1 MKKSHGHGP
10 ILAQVVTQ
18 LGELAGSRPR
28 VIVAFSGGMDS
39 TLLAF
44 TLARQRRQ
52 LAGLRLVHVDHGL
65 QAASAQWAKHCARI
79 ARRLRLPLVIVR
91 ARVERVRG
99 ESPEAAAR
107 AARYSLLAQAMEPG
121 EVMVTGQ
128 HRDDQVETLLLQ
140 LFRGAGVAGLAA
152 MPRFAPFGPGHLARP
167 LLDISRGEIEV
178 AARAAKLHWIED
190 PSNRDV
196 RFSRNFLRHRLLPS
210 IREHWPGVD
219 RALART
225 ARNLA
230 EAQALLVE
238 RGHQDLA
245 AAADGAGLS
254 IGALR
259 ALTPARRRNAL
270 RGFIARAGFE
280 LPDASRLHEIAGALL
295 EAREDAQPEV
305 RWAKVRI
312 KRRRGRLEL
321 ETAGEVPP
329 QNVARSWNCH
339 DDRRLILEN
348 GGVLEIVDDAAG
360 AIDLDL
366 LPGMLE
372 IRPRSGGERLRPGP
386 RARLQALKKLI
397 QAAKMS
403 VEERARLP
411 LVFSGDRL
419 IAAGDR
425 WIDASVMAND
435 KSRRRARLR
444 WTQAR

>member
-1 MKKSHGHGP
+1 
-10 ILAQVVTQ
+10 
-18 LGELAGSRPR
+18 
-28 VIVAFSGGMDS
+28 
-39 TLLAF
+39 
-44 TLARQRRQ
+44 
-52 LAGLRLVHVDHGL
+52 
-65 QAASAQWAKHCARI
+65 
-79 ARRLRLPLVIVR
+79 
-91 ARVERVRG
+91 
-99 ESPEAAAR
+99 
-107 AARYSLLAQAMEPG
+107 
-121 EVMVTGQ
+121 
-128 HRDDQVETLLLQ
+128 
-140 LFRGAGVAGLAA
+140 
-152 MPRFAPFGPGHLARP
+152 
-167 LLDISRGEIEV
+167 
-178 AARAAKLHWIED
+178 
-190 PSNRDV
+190 
-196 RFSRNFLRHRLLPS
+196 
-210 IREHWPGVD
+210 
-219 RALART
+219 
-225 ARNLA
+225 
-230 EAQALLVE
+230 
-238 RGHQDLA
+238 
-245 AAADGAGLS
+245 
-254 IGALR
+254 
-259 ALTPARRRNAL
+259 
-270 RGFIARAGFE
+270 
-280 LPDASRLHEIAGALL
+280 
-295 EAREDAQPEV
+295 V

-312 KRRRGRLEL
+312 KRRSGRLEL